1 MRLSYIT
8 YTIVA
13 VACLALL
20 PSCKESKPQTEEIVV
35 DKVVDKP
42 HNEVQSMSDENINGD
57 VEWIGGGSY
66 KYSVSRRMSE
76 SLPKVKNH
84 DFTYY
89 DNTVQLT
96 IRRSDG
102 SVFYDRTFSKKDF
115 QSILPTQ
122 FKENGVLLGMNFEEA
137 SGNVLKFVV
146 SVGSPDDSY
155 DEYFHILMTVNNFGS
170 ISTSV
175 YKAKR

>member
-8 YTIVA
+8 YTMVA

-66 KYSVSRRMSE
+66 KYSVSRQKSE

-89 DNTVQLT
+89 DNTIQLI

-115 QSILPTQ
+115 QSILPAQ
-122 FKENGVLLGMNFEEA
+122 FKDNGVLLGMNFEEA

>member
-1 MRLSYIT
+1 M
-8 YTIVA
+8 
-13 VACLALL
+13 
-20 PSCKESKPQTEEIVV
+20 

-57 VEWIGGGSY
+57 VKWIGGGSY
-66 KYSVSRRMSE
+66 KYSVTRKVSE

-89 DNTVQLT
+89 DNTIQLV

-102 SVFYDRTFSKKDF
+102 SVFYDKAFSKKDF
-115 QSILPTQ
+115 MSLLPTQ
-122 FKENGVLLGMNFEEA
+122 FKENGVLLGMNFEDV

-155 DEYFHILMTVNNFGS
+155 DEYFHILMTVNNFGA
-170 ISTSV
+170 INTSV
-175 YKAKR
+175 YKQKR

>member
-1 MRLSYIT
+1 M
-8 YTIVA
+8 
-13 VACLALL
+13 
-20 PSCKESKPQTEEIVV
+20 
-35 DKVVDKP
+35 
-42 HNEVQSMSDENINGD
+42 
-57 VEWIGGGSY
+57 
-66 KYSVSRRMSE
+66 
-76 SLPKVKNH
+76 PKVKNH
-84 DFTYY
+84 DFTYN